1 MDAKRGKAKPKSK
14 TLGARRGGQPDNQNA
29 RKSGL
34 YAKNQPKVSKKS
46 EKNAATRRDIMDG
59 VIETLYAKFNG
70 LRDIDDLCKCANS
83 ISVAVTAAN
92 GCDRTIAIVS
102 GKLTNLSEAIERLLM
117 DEQPND
123 SSTLE

>member
-1 MDAKRGKAKPKSK
+1 MAPKKDKAKLKS
-14 TLGARRGGQPDNQNA
+14 TALDARKGGQSRNQNA

-46 EKNAATRRDIMDG
+46 EKTAATRRDIMDD
-59 VIETLYAKFNG
+59 VIETLFAKFNH
-70 LRDIDDLCKCANS
+70 LQDIDDLCKCANS
-83 ISVAVTAAN
+83 ISIAVTAAN
-92 GCDRTIAIVS
+92 GCDRTLAIVS